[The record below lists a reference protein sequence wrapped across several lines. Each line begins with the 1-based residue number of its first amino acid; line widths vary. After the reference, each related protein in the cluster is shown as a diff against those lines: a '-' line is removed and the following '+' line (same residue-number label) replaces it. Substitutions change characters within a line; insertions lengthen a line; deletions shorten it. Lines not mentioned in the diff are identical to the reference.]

1 MFPFSA
7 LLRLLTPQKSVRD
20 HVVLITGGA
29 MGIGRLLALR
39 FAKLGAVVVLWD
51 LNEALGADVVREI
64 EAAGGRAHFFAVDVT
79 DRARVYAVGAQVA
92 KELGAVDI
100 LINNA
105 GIVAA
110 APILETNDALV
121 QKTMDVNATSHMWT
135 IKAFL
140 PAMLARD
147 SGHIVSVASAAGFTG
162 CPGMVDYSAS
172 KFAAVGLMVSLRMEL
187 EAMGKRGVHL
197 TLVCPSFIKTGMF
210 EGVQPPRL
218 TSWLT
223 PEFVADQIVLAV
235 RRNQWQLITPSI
247 FALLVPLMAILPDFV
262 ARWLLHVTRAAHIMK
277 TFKQTRPHA
286 LLKADGEVAAEAA
299 QKEKTPSD
307 K

>member
-1 MFPFSA
+1 MFPFS
-7 LLRLLTPQKSVRD
+7 LLFGAPLKSVRGN
-20 HVVLITGGA
+20 VVLITGGA

-39 FAKLGAVVVLWD
+39 FAALGAFVVLWD
-51 LNEALGADVVREI
+51 LNDALGADVVREI
-64 EAAGGRAHFFAVDVT
+64 EAAGGRARFYAVDIT
-79 DRARVYAVGAQVA
+79 DRERVYTVGAELV
-92 KELGAVDI
+92 KEFGAVDI
-100 LINNA
+100 LVNNA

-121 QKTMDVNATSHMWT
+121 RKTMDVNATSHIWT

-140 PAMLARD
+140 PAMLKRN
-147 SGHIVSVASAAGFTG
+147 SGHIVSVASAAGIFG
-162 CPGMVDYSAS
+162 CAGMVDYSAS

-187 EAMGKRGVHL
+187 EAMGKHGVHL

-218 TSWLT
+218 TTWLT
-223 PEFVADQIVLAV
+223 PDYVADQVVRAV
-235 RRNQWQLITPSI
+235 RRNQWRLILPPI
-247 FALLVPLMAILPDFV
+247 AGLMEPLMALLPDFV
-262 ARWLLHVTRAAHIMK
+262 AQWLVRFTRTAHAMK

-286 LLKADGEVAAEAA
+286 LLAADDKAD
-299 QKEKTPSD
+299 KT